1 MQIIT
6 SNKNRC
12 YFFFFSSPFEVIVLQ
27 LGLSKFWVVI
37 LDNVKLKLCNQFKN
51 KIKKKVKSQAGLDSN
66 HELLAIWVEKAA
78 FN

>member
-1 MQIIT
+1 M
-6 SNKNRC
+6 
-12 YFFFFSSPFEVIVLQ
+12 LQ

-37 LDNVKLKLCNQFKN
+37 LHNVKLKLCNQFKN